1 MGFGKAFGFSLLAYI
16 GLNFLFLIIALTISG
31 DLNLLF
37 QDISSQPLIL
47 FVLFLGPIYFFP
59 GLNISGIYLSISLG
73 APAEILILAIGSVVS
88 PFVASIIAGKMGENK
103 AGSFGGWF
111 LTGIL
116 CSIIL
121 GIFAFIEPLALTYYG
136 SIYMYGI
143 PVIDPTSTF
152 IISILSGAVSGVF
165 YGAFALLFTKTEYY

>member
-16 GLNFLFLIIALTISG
+16 GLNFLFLIIAFTISG
-31 DLNLLF
+31 ALNLLF

-59 GLNISGIYLSISLG
+59 GLNVSDIYSSIALG
-73 APAEILILAIGSVVS
+73 ATPDILILAIGSVVS

-103 AGSFGGWF
+103 VGSFGGWF
-111 LTGIL
+111 AASML

-121 GIFAFIEPLALTYYG
+121 GIFAFIEPLVLSY
-136 SIYMYGI
+136 YGI
-143 PVIDPTSTF
+143 PVVDPTSTF
-152 IISILSGAVSGVF
+152 IISIMSGAVSGVF

>member
-31 DLNLLF
+31 ALNSVF

-59 GLNISGIYLSISLG
+59 GLNISGIYSSIAFG
-73 APAEILILAIGSVVS
+73 ATPDILILAIGSVVS

-103 AGSFGGWF
+103 VGSFGGWF
-111 LTGIL
+111 AASML

-121 GIFAFIEPLALTYYG
+121 GIFAFIEPSVLNY
-136 SIYMYGI
+136 YGI
-143 PVIDPTSTF
+143 PAVDPTSTF

>member
-16 GLNFLFLIIALTISG
+16 GLNFLFLIIAFTISG
-31 DLNLLF
+31 ELNLIF
-37 QDISSQPLIL
+37 QEISNQPLIL

-59 GLNISGIYLSISLG
+59 GLNILGIYSSIALG
-73 APAEILILAIGSVVS
+73 ATPDILILAIGSVVS

-103 AGSFGGWF
+103 VGSFGGWF
-111 LTGIL
+111 LTSIL

-121 GIFAFIEPLALTYYG
+121 GIFAFVEPLVL
-136 SIYMYGI
+136 IYYGI
-143 PVIDPTSTF
+143 PFVDPTSTF
-152 IISILSGAVSGVF
+152 IVSIMSGAVSGVF

>member
-16 GLNFLFLIIALTISG
+16 GLNFLFLIIAFTASG
-31 DLNLLF
+31 ELNLIF
-37 QDISSQPLIL
+37 QDISNQPLIL

-59 GLNISGIYLSISLG
+59 GLHIMGIYSSIALG
-73 APAEILILAIGSVVS
+73 APPNVLILAIGSVVS

-103 AGSFGGWF
+103 VGSFGGWF
-111 LTGIL
+111 AASML

-121 GIFAFIEPLALTYYG
+121 GIFAFAEPSVLNY
-136 SIYMYGI
+136 YGI
-143 PVIDPTSTF
+143 PVVDPTSTF
-152 IISILSGAVSGVF
+152 IISIIGGAVSGVF

>member
-16 GLNFLFLIIALTISG
+16 GLNFLFLIIAFTING
-31 DLNLLF
+31 ALNLLF
-37 QDISSQPLIL
+37 QDISSQPLII

-59 GLNISGIYLSISLG
+59 GLNIAGIYSSIALG
-73 APAEILILAIGSVVS
+73 ATPDVIVLAIGSVVS

-103 AGSFGGWF
+103 VGSFGGWF
-111 LTGIL
+111 AASMI

-121 GIFAFIEPLALTYYG
+121 GIFAFIESSVLTYYG
-136 SIYMYGI
+136 I
-143 PVIDPTSTF
+143 PVVDPTSTF
-152 IISILSGAVSGVF
+152 IISIMSGAVSGVF